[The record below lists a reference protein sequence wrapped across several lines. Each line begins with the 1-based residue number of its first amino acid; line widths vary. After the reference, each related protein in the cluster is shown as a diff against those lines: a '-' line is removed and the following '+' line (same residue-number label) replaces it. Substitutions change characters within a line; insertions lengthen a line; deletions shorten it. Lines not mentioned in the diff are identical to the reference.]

1 MEFAEEQADTLFP
14 NIDEILLKL
23 KKCYHSLPEDKK
35 KKLDSQDFLTTMGS
49 LMSRAEADIGGAAA
63 AAASLIGDTAK
74 VASSSASLGSV
85 AGAASTVPWWNVIH
99 GLNIGISG
107 CLLYM
112 DIKKF
117 CELNK
122 MRQAWNTG
130 GEARRE
136 LLKNPKFDKEVQMRD
151 LINKIRDQILA
162 EGY

>member
-74 VASSSASLGSV
+74 VASSSASLG
-85 AGAASTVPWWNVIH
+85 AASTVPWWNVIH

-107 CLLYM
+107 CLHYM

-117 CELNK
+117 YELNK
-122 MRQAWNTG
+122 MRNAWNEG
-130 GEARRE
+130 GDARRE
-136 LLKNPKFDKEVQMRD
+136 LLKNPKFDKEVLMRD